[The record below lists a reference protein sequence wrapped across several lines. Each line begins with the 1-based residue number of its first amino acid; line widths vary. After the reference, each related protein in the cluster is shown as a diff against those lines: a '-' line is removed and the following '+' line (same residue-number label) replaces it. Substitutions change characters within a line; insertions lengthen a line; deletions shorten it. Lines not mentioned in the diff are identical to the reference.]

1 VRSSSAVFRVSRRRS
16 SPQSADLRQR
26 ITRTRVVGPATYPDK
41 GRRGFRGQKF
51 TRRDQARSF
60 GNRCGCGALR
70 RGHPVRCRSCHALG
84 SQPGR
89 TAFAG
94 RAPPARHRRVR
105 SRPETAA
112 GLAGTGSP
120 TFSERLDC
128 CLRKRDCLAGLCRR
142 RTRGRSRSRSRTTAA
157 CACTGLHSSPT
168 RQPDLRTDGKSASAD
183 RADHHG
189 PRSDG
194 PASDRPHGDCA
205 DGDSAGPG
213 ATAGART
220 AAVAARAVA
229 SSALS

>member
-1 VRSSSAVFRVSRRRS
+1 MAASRACPPRSL
-16 SPQSADLRQR
+16 PQSADLRQR

-51 TRRDQARSF
+51 TRRGQARSF

-70 RGHPVRCRSCHALG
+70 RGHPVRCRSCHPLG

-89 TAFAG
+89 AALTG
-94 RAPPARHRRVR
+94 RAPPARPRRVR

-112 GLAGTGSP
+112 GLAGTGP
-120 TFSERLDC
+120 ATFSERLNSC
-128 CLRKRDCLAGLCRR
+128 FKKRDRPAGVGRR
-142 RTRGRSRSRSRTTAA
+142 RSRGGSRARSRTTAA
-157 CACTGLHSSPT
+157 CACAGLHSGLT
-168 RQPDLRTDGKSASAD
+168 RQPNPGNHGESASAD

-189 PRSDG
+189 PRGDGPYGDGAFGDG
-194 PASDRPHGDCA
+194 PA
-205 DGDSAGPG
+205 GDSAGPD

-220 AAVAARAVA
+220 AAAAACAVA